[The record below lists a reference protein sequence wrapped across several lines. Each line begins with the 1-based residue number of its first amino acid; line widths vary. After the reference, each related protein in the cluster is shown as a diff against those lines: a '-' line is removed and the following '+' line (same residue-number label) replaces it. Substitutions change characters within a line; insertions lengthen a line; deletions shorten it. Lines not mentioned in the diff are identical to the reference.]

1 MQGIGD
7 GNLPVEFDPFN
18 TPIPGQSLTD
28 EPGNYPWEHAPKNVD
43 PEIIL
48 ERTWRG
54 MTTPE
59 AVEEMIYLLDAGV
72 PAEAIARTIVF
83 AGFMQGE
90 FTPDV
95 GFTLAEPIMEM
106 IIAIGMRAGIENLRV
121 SLHDTE
127 NREFKKNMVKLKE
140 ARKNSLKEME
150 ELKLPN
156 ETKNEDKLQG
166 LLAKPEEIE

>member
-1 MQGIGD
+1 MSG
-7 GNLPVEFDPFN
+7 
-18 TPIPGQSLTD
+18 
-28 EPGNYPWEHAPKNVD
+28 K
-43 PEIIL
+43 
-48 ERTWRG
+48 
-54 MTTPE
+54 
-59 AVEEMIYLLDAGV
+59 
-72 PAEAIARTIVF
+72 
-83 AGFMQGE
+83 

>member
-54 MTTPE
+54 MRTTE

-72 PAEAIARTIVF
+72 PAEAIGKFLASKTPKQLTDNP
-83 AGFMQGE
+83 QG
-90 FTPDV
+90 
-95 GFTLAEPIMEM
+95 M
-106 IIAIGMRAGIENLRV
+106 IKELTGLDTA
-121 SLHDTE
+121 SLT
-127 NREFKKNMVKLKE
+127 NPVKSFYYKKFQPASQKYEDLK
-140 ARKNSLKEME
+140 KQYVYKPLVLSSLILGQM
-150 ELKLPN
+150 
-156 ETKNEDKLQG
+156 
-166 LLAKPEEIE
+166 

>member
-90 FTPDV
+90 FSPDV

-156 ETKNEDKLQG
+156 ETKNEDILQG

>member
-43 PEIIL
+43 PEVVL

-90 FTPDV
+90 FNPDL

-106 IIAIGMRAGIENLRV
+106 VTAIGMRAGIEDLRI

-127 NREFKKNMVKLKE
+127 NRQFKKNMVRLKE
-140 ARKNSLKEME
+140 ARKNSLKEMQ
-150 ELKLPN
+150 ELKSPKQIQN
-156 ETKNEDKLQG
+156 EEKLQG
-166 LLAKPEEIE
+166 LLAKPQEIE